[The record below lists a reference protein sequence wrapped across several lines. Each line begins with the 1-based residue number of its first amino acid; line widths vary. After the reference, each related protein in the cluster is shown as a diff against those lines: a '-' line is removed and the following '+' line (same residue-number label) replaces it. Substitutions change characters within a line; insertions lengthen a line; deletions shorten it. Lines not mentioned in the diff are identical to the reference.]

1 MTADGATQPLLV
13 AEHVGRTFHL
23 EGEEVHAVRDI
34 SLTIERGRFVAIV
47 GRSGSGK
54 TTLLNLM
61 AGLDTPTSGR
71 VLFEGRDLADMGE
84 KEMTELRRHRIGIV
98 FQSFG
103 LLPLLS
109 AFENVELPLR
119 IAGVGARRR
128 NERATE
134 VLDLVGLLPRARH
147 RPFELSG
154 GEQQRV
160 AIARAVA
167 MRPSVILA
175 DEPTGEL
182 DSANAESIF
191 GLFSQMAG
199 AEEMAIITTTHDQ
212 TLLDMAEEV
221 YEIGDGLI
229 VNRAVPALSGEAS
242 TEPDIPDLDI
252 GGVDGV
258 EAESPAEPAERPA
271 TEVRDDS
278 IFRRP
283 D

>member
-1 MTADGATQPLLV
+1 MTLDGASQPLLV
-13 AEHVGRTFHL
+13 ANHVGRTFHL

-34 SLTIERGRFVAIV
+34 SLTVNRGRFVAIV

-54 TTLLNLM
+54 TTLLNLL
-61 AGLDTPTSGR
+61 AGLDTPTSGQ
-71 VLFEGRDLADMGE
+71 VLFEGRDLAGMGE
-84 KEMTELRRHRIGIV
+84 KEMTQLRRHRVGIV

-109 AFENVELPLR
+109 AYENVELPLR
-119 IAGVGARRR
+119 IAGIGSRRR
-128 NERATE
+128 NERAAE
-134 VLDLVGLLPRARH
+134 VLDLVGLLPRAKH

-182 DSANAESIF
+182 DSVNAESIF

-199 AEEMAIITTTHDQ
+199 AEEMAIVTTTHDQ

-229 VNRAVPALSGEAS
+229 LERTAVAPLDAPEVDTPQAPAPAGPA
-242 TEPDIPDLDI
+242 PA
-252 GGVDGV
+252 VDNN
-258 EAESPAEPAERPA
+258 
-271 TEVRDDS
+271 

>member
-1 MTADGATQPLLV
+1 MTTNDATQPLLV
-13 AEHVGRTFHL
+13 ADHVSRTFHL

-34 SLTIERGRFVAIV
+34 SLTINRGRFVAIV

-54 TTLLNLM
+54 TTLLNLL
-61 AGLDTPTSGR
+61 AGLDTPTSGQVR
-71 VLFEGRDLADMGE
+71 FEGRDVSKMGE
-84 KEMTELRRHRIGIV
+84 KEMTEFRRHRIGIV

-119 IAGVGARRR
+119 IAGVGARIR
-128 NERATE
+128 NERAEE
-134 VLDLVGLLPRARH
+134 VLDLVGLLPRSRH

-191 GLFSQMAG
+191 GLFSEMAG

-212 TLLDMAEEV
+212 TLLDMAQEV

-229 VNRAVPALSGEAS
+229 IESGAAPSAGSEEQAD
-242 TEPDIPDLDI
+242 TPHAADP
-252 GGVDGV
+252 
-258 EAESPAEPAERPA
+258 PA
-271 TEVRDDS
+271 TVDEGPTQSSGPADDS

>member
-1 MTADGATQPLLV
+1 MIAGDAAQPLLV
-13 AEHVGRTFHL
+13 ADHVSRTFHL

-54 TTLLNLM
+54 TTLLNLL
-61 AGLDTPTSGR
+61 AGLDTPTSGQ
-71 VLFEGRDLADMGE
+71 VFFEGRDVADMGE
-84 KEMTELRRHRIGIV
+84 KEITELRRHRIGIV

-119 IAGVGARRR
+119 IAGVGARMRTD
-128 NERATE
+128 RATE

-160 AIARAVA
+160 AIARAVV

-199 AEEMAIITTTHDQ
+199 AEKMAIVTTTHDQ

-221 YEIGDGLI
+221 HEIGDGLI
-229 VNRAVPALSGEAS
+229 IERGAVTRAETPETPETRDV
-242 TEPDIPDLDI
+242 EPDE
-252 GGVDGV
+252 V
-258 EAESPAEPAERPA
+258 ESPSEPVPSPEI
-271 TEVRDDS
+271 DDS

-283 D
+283 E